1 MPRQL
6 YFDVGAF
13 DPRYEMGYYEDT
25 DLAMA
30 VRKAGLFV
38 LYQPGAVVYH
48 QVCVRGGACTIRWE
62 GGGEYHLVGG
72 GK

>member
-48 QVCVRGGACTIRWE
+48 QVCVGGRVPS
-62 GGGEYHLVGG
+62 GGG
-72 GK
+72 GKSGVCMGEEA

>member
-13 DPRYEMGYYEDT
+13 DLQYKGGYFQDA

-30 VRKAGLFV
+30 VRKAGRQI
-38 LYQPGAVVYH
+38 LYQPGSVVYRE
-48 QVCVRGGACTIRWE
+48 VS
-62 GGGEYHLVGG
+62 GGG
-72 GK
+72 